1 MKNKLYPCLWFDGK
15 AKEAATFYTT
25 IFNPSSIISENPV
38 VVFFELNGNPF
49 MALNGGP
56 MFQINPSIS
65 FFVFCET
72 TAEVEEK
79 WKGLTN
85 GGAVL
90 MPLDKYPWNE
100 KYGWCQDKY
109 GVNWQLMVEKN
120 AVQNIAPA
128 LMFTKFTAGKAE
140 EAMQFYTQVFNHRN
154 EPGGDNKILSVSLY
168 EKGEPDVEGTIKHAR
183 FLLNGQLFCSMD
195 SSAAHSFSFNEG
207 VSIVVPCETQD
218 DIDYFWEQL
227 SEGGSKVEC
236 GWLKD
241 KYDVCWQI
249 VPASL
254 SRLMD
259 TPEKREKVMKAVMSM
274 KKLDIAA
281 LERAANS

>member
-1 MKNKLYPCLWFDGK
+1 MKNQLYPCLWFDGK

-25 IFNPSSIISENPV
+25 IFNPSKIIGENPV

-72 TAEVEEK
+72 PAEVEEK

-120 AVQNIAPA
+120 TVQNIAPA
-128 LMFTKFTAGKAE
+128 LMFTKLNAGKAE

-154 EPGGDNKILSVSLY
+154 EQSGDNKIQSVSLY
-168 EKGEPDVEGTIKHAR
+168 EKGAPDVEGTIKHAR
-183 FLLNGQLFCSMD
+183 FMLNGQLFCSMD

-249 VPASL
+249 VPANL
-254 SRLMD
+254 SKYFD
-259 TPEKREKVMKAVMSM
+259 TPEKREKVMKAIMSM